1 MILRNLFL
9 IIIFCH
15 ISGETASNKAGV
27 LQGQL
32 NTPLN
37 DLGIEQAKLA
47 GSRLKT
53 TKFDS
58 VFASDLKRVLQTTAG
73 IVKENESL
81 QGISYFVHYY
91 GYSSPPPL
99 Y

>member
-1 MILRNLFL
+1 MIRFKKYLLTF
-9 IIIFCH
+9 
-15 ISGETASNKAGV
+15 SGETASNKTGV

-47 GSRLKT
+47 GSRLKA

-58 VFASDLKRVLQTTAG
+58 VFASDLKRVLQTTSG
-73 IVKENESL
+73 ILKENDSLKGTPFYRKNESRS
-81 QGISYFVHYY
+81 QIK
-91 GYSSPPPL
+91 
-99 Y
+99 